1 MKSITGETI
10 ADPAD
15 VLDRWSAHFESVLNR
30 DSVVLPETIGP
41 VPQLRIRDEL
51 MDVPS
56 VDEVWRSIA
65 KLKNGKSA
73 GMDGIPGEIWK
84 YGGEVLL
91 NRLHTLIVDVWESE
105 EVPKEWRDGI
115 FIPLHKKGDKSIC
128 DNYRG
133 ISLLSVAGK
142 VLSRVIMM
150 HLEPVLDEILPETQ
164 CGFRNN
170 RSCMDMTFAARQLQE
185 KSMEQQRPI
194 YFAFIDLTKAYNTV
208 NRHLWQ
214 LLEKYGVPAK
224 LLNII
229 KDLHVGM
236 KGTVRLNGE
245 YSKPFGIKMGYV
257 RAV

>member
-1 MKSITGETI
+1 M
-10 ADPAD
+10 
-15 VLDRWSAHFESVLNR
+15 
-30 DSVVLPETIGP
+30 VLPETIGA
-41 VPQLRIRDEL
+41 VPLLRIRDEL

-91 NRLHTLIVDVWESE
+91 NRLHTIIVDVWESE

-133 ISLLSVAGK
+133 MSLLSVAGK
-142 VLSRVIMM
+142 VLSQVIMM
-150 HLEPVLDEILPETQ
+150 RLEPVLDEILPETQ
-164 CGFRNN
+164 CGFHKN
-170 RSCMDMTFAARQLQE
+170 RSCTDITFTARQLQE

-194 YFAFIDLTKAYNTV
+194 YFAFIDLTKAYGTV
-208 NRHLWQ
+208 NRQALWQ
-214 LLEKYGVPAK
+214 LLVFQ
-224 LLNII
+224 L
-229 KDLHVGM
+229 
-236 KGTVRLNGE
+236 
-245 YSKPFGIKMGYV
+245 SC
-257 RAV
+257 